1 MSDASTSQ
9 PTGGSTPT
17 SPVSPLEGRLILLG
31 VTLVTGLVSIYFFR
45 WSEHRAREKGL
56 IDMTTHY

>member
-1 MSDASTSQ
+1 M
-9 PTGGSTPT
+9 
-17 SPVSPLEGRLILLG
+17 LLILLASTVVAG
-31 VTLVTGLVSIYFFR
+31 AGSIFFFR